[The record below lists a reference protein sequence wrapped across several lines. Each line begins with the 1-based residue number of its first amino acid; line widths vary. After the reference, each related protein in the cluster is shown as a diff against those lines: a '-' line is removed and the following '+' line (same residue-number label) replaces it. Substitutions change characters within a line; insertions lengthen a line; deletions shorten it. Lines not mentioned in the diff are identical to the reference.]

1 MPNSKPIVFLGA
13 YGNIKRFYDF
23 ATDCGHT
30 VAGIVDDVE
39 YNPYLKKTSQGIDI
53 IGTPE
58 TFFNDPTI
66 KEKYQFFV
74 SAPFKNPT
82 LMENQTS
89 ELEWTREQY
98 ISKINELDLDCV
110 TLIASTA
117 QVANTV
123 ILGKGAYIAGN
134 CVVANYTKVGDFSQ
148 IHDNSIIGNHCNIGS
163 NTNIQRLVTFIS
175 HTAVGDNCTV
185 GLHTLVAENY
195 ITIGDGAII
204 HSGFIIARNIEPGEL
219 VHLAGKTF
227 KKVYKMHRTIG

>member
-58 TFFNDPTI
+58 TFFTDLTI
-66 KEKYQFFV
+66 KEKYQFFI
-74 SAPFKNPT
+74 SASFKNPT
-82 LMENQTS
+82 LMENQTP
-89 ELEWTREQY
+89 ELGWTREQY

-110 TLIASTA
+110 TLIAPTA

-123 ILGKGAYIAGN
+123 VLGKGAYIAGN

-148 IHDNSIIGNHCNIGS
+148 IHENSIIGDHCTIGH
-163 NTNIQRLVTFIS
+163 NTIIQRLVTFIGRI
-175 HTAVGDNCTV
+175 AVGDNCIV
-185 GLHTLVAENY
+185 GLHTFVCDNN
-195 ITIGDGAII
+195 ISIGDGAMI
-204 HSGFIIARNIEPGEL
+204 HSGFIIARDIEPGEL
-219 VHLAGKTF
+219 VHMAGKTF
-227 KKVYKMHRTIG
+227 KKVYKMHRTIS

>member
-23 ATDCGHT
+23 ATHGGHT

-39 YNPYLKKTSQGIDI
+39 YNPHLAKTWQGLPIM
-53 IGTPE
+53 GTPE
-58 TFFNDPTI
+58 TFFNDPTVRQ
-66 KEKYQFFV
+66 KYQFFL
-74 SAPFKNPT
+74 SAA
-82 LMENQTS
+82 S
-89 ELEWTREQY
+89 ELPTMIDQQTHPAWTRQQY
-98 ISKINELDLDCV
+98 INKITELDLDCV
-110 TLIASTA
+110 TLIAPTA
-117 QVANTV
+117 QVADTV
-123 ILGKGAYIAGN
+123 ILGRGAYIAGN
-134 CVVANYTKVGDFSQ
+134 SVVGNYTRIGDFTQ

-219 VHLAGKTF
+219 VHMAGKTF
-227 KKVYKMHRTIG
+227 KKVYKIHRTIS